1 MNIFLIMAISLFFTL
16 LIELVGAY
24 FLGIRSRL
32 DFINIFLVN
41 VLTNPLVV
49 SISFFINIWYG
60 LFGKRIAMLF
70 LESGAFLI
78 EGFLYKRVLSY
89 QKRNGYVVSFV
100 LNVCS
105 YFIGIVLNFF
115 LY

>member
-1 MNIFLIMAISLFFTL
+1 MNILYIMCVSLFFTL
-16 LIELVGAY
+16 VIELLGAY
-24 FLGIRSRL
+24 FIGVRKRL

-60 LFGKRIAMLF
+60 LFWKRVVLLF
-70 LESGAFLI
+70 LELGAFLI
-78 EGFLYKRVLSY
+78 EGFTYKRVFSY
-89 QKRNGYVVSFV
+89 QKVNGYIVSLL
-100 LNVCS
+100 LNGCS
-105 YFIGIVLNFF
+105 FLLGNIINFF